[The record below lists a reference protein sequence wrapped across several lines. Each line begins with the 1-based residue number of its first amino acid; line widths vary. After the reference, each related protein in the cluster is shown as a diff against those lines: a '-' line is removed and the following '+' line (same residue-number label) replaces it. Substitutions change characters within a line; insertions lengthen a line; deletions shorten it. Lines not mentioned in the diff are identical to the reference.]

1 MLNCSVKKVFSMAKM
16 KQTKKM
22 RIATWL
28 LTFVMLIAASAFLL
42 TACAQADE
50 DEDDSTV
57 TRTDTQTFANGDF
70 EYFDDSDGSYRIASP
85 ESWTSSAGSN
95 DNGVSASSSVAKSGI
110 VDTSVD
116 WSTFIKDYNDYVYYT
131 DLEDEDPD
139 NPELEDAEYF
149 TDLDNQYD
157 IPGWDVAKAAM
168 PDEDEDPDDEAIG
181 TASAAL
187 NPGTH
192 WTGSSDAA
200 TLDEENGTHVLMLH
214 NYRSNRMGTA
224 SRYTSS
230 SITLN
235 AGTAAKVSVWVKTSN
250 LTYNDGV
257 AVDGNRGAY
266 IQITN
271 TVGGTTQD
279 PLVVRNIDTS
289 GVEDN
294 NGWVQYTFYIRASEY
309 ASTTFSVV
317 LGLGM
322 QAAGTSTSY
331 YEYVQGY
338 AFFDDL
344 EYEVMKSADFDTQT
358 ADIENSFSLDLSW
371 SSDRQKIDAAAL
383 TSNEFALDLSD
394 IAFTPFDIETGATVS
409 AAPTSDERGNTVASY
424 FPASDANKLIANQ
437 SSDLTNSG
445 IKNAADLTAPTYTQ
459 ALADDFENFSKL
471 PFASQNG
478 KVLLLYSSLGAPY
491 TATME
496 SSSFTL
502 NKDEYMLVSFRVKT
516 SALQGGTGATVTL
529 VEGDNETVIGAV
541 DTTTLTGVD
550 LVDDAKKLDTENADR
565 YEDIF
570 DGWQQCFFFVSNT
583 TDTDRLTFSLKFSF
597 GPTEISGTTLSSYTE
612 GYAAFAGFSAE
623 KMSEEQYNIK
633 TTGTYAVEAALTGGV
648 DEATS
653 AFDDP
658 AYTRPD
664 EIKTDLADPRNYTG
678 VFGGS
683 TYVGGSTLDNT
694 GSSVDKNSVNAL
706 TTAGLLNRDY
716 TADDRESGSGYSTE
730 LDWVKIL
737 LGDPAPTA
745 SVLTSDMWT
754 QIFGS
759 ACTQPLLIA
768 NTVEQAYGFVANSA
782 TSISASSYLSVAVR
796 VVLSPGTTATV
807 YLIDTTA
814 ADFGE
819 KNYTDTIYYKS
830 GVSYRYDT
838 EGNVINLDPE
848 DPDFSARTNTLF
860 YLQDNGLWSAERE
873 HTGDLYYANLANYER
888 DKETGDLLDSDGEI
902 VYYASETEGLYYR
915 YYDADADEYSVPVR
929 DFTEAGVD
937 LTGAVLQ
944 NSFNTGLSQ
953 TVTNDGDANA
963 TYYVRFFIA
972 TGDEAKNYRLEVWSG
987 SRDGKTT
994 NAANS
999 FVAFDVV
1006 DYGELTSDNFN
1017 SYISETLDTFAADES
1032 YDSADAL
1039 EEAYLENPDSF
1050 MKRTDGKQLVYY
1062 KYSLYDDDDYAS
1074 YDADRSDSTN
1084 PYADYDPSSYEN
1096 GVAFLRYNNEGS
1108 NEGGRIYYDTIVNY
1122 AANEI
1127 TVESTTDDD
1136 TTDDTDDTTA
1146 TPTYNVWLL
1155 ASSIILAAALILTL
1169 IALLVKKLLSNIRK
1183 KSTGNKPMYDNKRKR
1198 YIRRLRLE
1206 EAERDE
1212 RADDVLP
1219 DEDEI
1224 SEEDIYKIESDEES
1238 AEPDADAEAG
1248 EADGSEPSDGEDK

>member
-1 MLNCSVKKVFSMAKM
+1 MAKM

-28 LTFVMLIAASAFLL
+28 LTAVMLIAASAFLL

-294 NGWVQYTFYIRASEY
+294 NGLVQYTFYIRASEY

-409 AAPTSDERGNTVASY
+409 AAPTSDKRGNTVASY
-424 FPASDANKLIANQ
+424 FPVSDANKLIANQ

-502 NKDEYMLVSFRVKT
+502 NKD
-516 SALQGGTGATVTL
+516 
-529 VEGDNETVIGAV
+529 
-541 DTTTLTGVD
+541 
-550 LVDDAKKLDTENADR
+550 
-565 YEDIF
+565 
-570 DGWQQCFFFVSNT
+570 
-583 TDTDRLTFSLKFSF
+583 
-597 GPTEISGTTLSSYTE
+597 
-612 GYAAFAGFSAE
+612 
-623 KMSEEQYNIK
+623 
-633 TTGTYAVEAALTGGV
+633 
-648 DEATS
+648 
-653 AFDDP
+653 
-658 AYTRPD
+658 
-664 EIKTDLADPRNYTG
+664 
-678 VFGGS
+678 
-683 TYVGGSTLDNT
+683 
-694 GSSVDKNSVNAL
+694 
-706 TTAGLLNRDY
+706 
-716 TADDRESGSGYSTE
+716 
-730 LDWVKIL
+730 
-737 LGDPAPTA
+737 
-745 SVLTSDMWT
+745 
-754 QIFGS
+754 
-759 ACTQPLLIA
+759 
-768 NTVEQAYGFVANSA
+768 
-782 TSISASSYLSVAVR
+782 
-796 VVLSPGTTATV
+796 
-807 YLIDTTA
+807 
-814 ADFGE
+814 
-819 KNYTDTIYYKS
+819 
-830 GVSYRYDT
+830 
-838 EGNVINLDPE
+838 
-848 DPDFSARTNTLF
+848 
-860 YLQDNGLWSAERE
+860 
-873 HTGDLYYANLANYER
+873 
-888 DKETGDLLDSDGEI
+888 
-902 VYYASETEGLYYR
+902 
-915 YYDADADEYSVPVR
+915 
-929 DFTEAGVD
+929 
-937 LTGAVLQ
+937 
-944 NSFNTGLSQ
+944 
-953 TVTNDGDANA
+953 
-963 TYYVRFFIA
+963 
-972 TGDEAKNYRLEVWSG
+972 
-987 SRDGKTT
+987 
-994 NAANS
+994 
-999 FVAFDVV
+999 
-1006 DYGELTSDNFN
+1006 
-1017 SYISETLDTFAADES
+1017 
-1032 YDSADAL
+1032 
-1039 EEAYLENPDSF
+1039 
-1050 MKRTDGKQLVYY
+1050 
-1062 KYSLYDDDDYAS
+1062 
-1074 YDADRSDSTN
+1074 
-1084 PYADYDPSSYEN
+1084 
-1096 GVAFLRYNNEGS
+1096 
-1108 NEGGRIYYDTIVNY
+1108 
-1122 AANEI
+1122 
-1127 TVESTTDDD
+1127 
-1136 TTDDTDDTTA
+1136 
-1146 TPTYNVWLL
+1146 
-1155 ASSIILAAALILTL
+1155 
-1169 IALLVKKLLSNIRK
+1169 
-1183 KSTGNKPMYDNKRKR
+1183 
-1198 YIRRLRLE
+1198 
-1206 EAERDE
+1206 
-1212 RADDVLP
+1212 
-1219 DEDEI
+1219 
-1224 SEEDIYKIESDEES
+1224 
-1238 AEPDADAEAG
+1238 
-1248 EADGSEPSDGEDK
+1248 